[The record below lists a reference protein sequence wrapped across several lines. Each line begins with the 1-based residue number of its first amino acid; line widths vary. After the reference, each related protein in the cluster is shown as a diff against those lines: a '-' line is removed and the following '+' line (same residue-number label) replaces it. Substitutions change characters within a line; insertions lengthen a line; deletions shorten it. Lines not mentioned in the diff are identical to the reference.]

1 LLPPSADAPPV
12 KRKRGRPPARRPEP
26 APPLPTVD
34 LAALRDQPL
43 VLESA
48 DAPLGA
54 QARRELRDLLEE
66 RDVPWAGLRPVL
78 ELGSPLQVVRAVEA
92 GAGVALLPAAELAG
106 YTGPAARVRPDGRPL
121 TRILFA
127 VRDSRTPLSPVLT
140 AWWDFLTTHSAGP
153 EPAG

>member
-1 LLPPSADAPPV
+1 VA
-12 KRKRGRPPARRPEP
+12 
-26 APPLPTVD
+26 